1 MGSDYPDRDARA
13 RLLDFGRLER
23 TAASHRPEG
32 AGPRRRR
39 AYARA
44 GYFAAIEDGLMPDEI
59 RQILGGRTLVDAFPV
74 WSGESLASYAERA
87 VAEMMVAYLSDG
99 GAQSVLHR
107 DGPA

>member
-1 MGSDYPDRDARA
+1 MGSDYPDREART
-13 RLLDFGRLER
+13 RILDFGRLER
-23 TAASHRPEG
+23 TGASHRSEG

-59 RQILGGRTLVDAFPV
+59 RQILAGRTLVDAFPV
-74 WSGESLASYAERA
+74 WNGESLAAYAERA
-87 VAEMMVAYLSDG
+87 VAEMMVAYLGEG
-99 GAQSVLHR
+99 GAHSALLR